1 MLENVRKGREF
12 NDQPADVS
20 FKTRDVNRGRLVA
33 VEQLNSAESFPEL
46 HFDSD
51 LQVFVFVKDTRV
63 FEEKFLTM
71 RINEG
76 WWL

>member
-1 MLENVRKGREF
+1 MLENVRKTQEF
-12 NDQPADVS
+12 NHQPADVC
-20 FKTRDVNRGRLVA
+20 FKTGNVNRGRLVA
-33 VEQLNSAESFPEL
+33 IEQLNSAKSFPEL

-51 LQVFVFVKDTRV
+51 LQVFVFVEDTGV